1 MNVENMNKKL
11 RRMYEEHWDSLKSF
25 KENNKLS
32 SPLLMKVPEC
42 YTEQKTKLF
51 VVGQQ
56 TDEWFEGNSVEE
68 LVDIYERFDFGKYC
82 CKTPFWD
89 SVRKLEKEL
98 EIKKGCIVW
107 SNLNRMDD
115 PKESDK
121 CPKKK
126 VEKDMAKK
134 FGFLLR
140 EEINI
145 CRPDI
150 LVFFTGP
157 NYDENIKWIFSKK
170 KSEVEFKKLNNQFSI
185 EERELAEVDKLNI
198 DVETKAYRT
207 YHPGYLFRNNNPERL
222 GKKGEKII
230 QSILSDFKAE

>member
-32 SPLLMKVPEC
+32 SPLLIKVPEC

-56 TDEWFEGNSVEE
+56 TNGWFEGNSVEE
-68 LVDIYERFDFGKYC
+68 LINIYERFDFGKYC
-82 CKTPFWD
+82 CDTYFWD
-89 SVRKLEKEL
+89 GVRKLEEKL
-98 EIKKGCIVW
+98 GIKKGCIVW
-107 SNLNRMDD
+107 SELNRMDD
-115 PKESDK
+115 PNEEDGKR
-121 CPKKK
+121 PKRL
-126 VEKDMAKK
+126 VEEEMTEK

-157 NYDENIKWIFSKK
+157 DYDENIKWIFSEKE
-170 KSEVEFKKLNNQFSI
+170 SEVEFNELNKQFSK
-185 EERELAEVDKLNI
+185 RELASIDI

-207 YHPGYLFRNNNPERL
+207 YHPGYLFRNKNPERL